1 MSQQK
6 ITFIDILAKLAKY
19 FMKGA
24 ECFMKIKLDVVK
36 VVGYAATGLGIAGTL
51 LANWASEKKTD
62 NTIAEKVSEALAKQT
77 KES

>member
-1 MSQQK
+1 
-6 ITFIDILAKLAKY
+6 
-19 FMKGA
+19 
-24 ECFMKIKLDVVK
+24 MKIKLDVVK